1 MQAFFDVMSLAL
13 CQEKCRACRED
24 LQVDLVGVLNG
35 PKRWKALNRSTLCD
49 SCFFKLELEPS
60 ILRIVNIENMAPL
73 LVAARLP
80 YVGPLKKILYHL
92 KYDDDRL
99 VVDDLSVF
107 LSQALE
113 DLGKMVRVKDC
124 ILVPVPLHWKRMLK
138 RGFNQAELLANR
150 VAYKYDVRIDTRLL
164 ARTRPTASQHKLGKQ
179 ERKQNVEGAFQA
191 KRKYAEGAH
200 VILVDDLLTSGATL
214 SSCAGTLMDNGAL
227 SVNAITLAYATAG
240 KGGNEEKY
248 RKLETA

>member
-1 MQAFFDVMSLAL
+1 VQAFFDVMSLAL

-24 LQVDLVGVLNG
+24 LQVDLVGFLNG
-35 PKRWKALNRSTLCD
+35 PKRWKEVNRTTLCD

-60 ILRIVNIENMAPL
+60 VLRIVNIEDMAPL
-73 LVAARLP
+73 IVAARLP
-80 YVGPLKKILYHL
+80 YAGPLKKVLYHL

-99 VVDDLSVF
+99 VVEDLSMF

-113 DLGKMVRVKDC
+113 DLSKMVRVKDC
-124 ILVPVPLHWKRMLK
+124 VLVPVPLHWKRMLK

-150 VAYKYDVRIDTRLL
+150 VAYRHDIRIDTRLL
-164 ARTRPTASQHKLGKQ
+164 ARTRPTATQHQLGKE
-179 ERKQNVEGAFQA
+179 ERKLNVAGAFQA

-214 SSCAGTLMDNGAL
+214 SSCASTLMDIGAL
-227 SVNAITLAYATAG
+227 SVSAITLAYAQAG
-240 KGGNEEKY
+240 KGAKTEKI
-248 RKLETA
+248 RNLETA

>member
-1 MQAFFDVMSLAL
+1 MQAFLDVMSLAL

-24 LQVDLVGVLNG
+24 LKVDLVGVLNG
-35 PKRWKALNRSTLCD
+35 PKRWKTLNRSTLCD

-60 ILRIVNIENMAPL
+60 VLKIVNIENMAPL

-80 YVGPLKKILYHL
+80 YVGSLKKILYHL

-99 VVDDLSVF
+99 VVDDLSV
-107 LSQALE
+107 LLCQALE
-113 DLGKMVRVKDC
+113 DLGKMVRVKDSV
-124 ILVPVPLHWKRMLK
+124 LVPVPLHWKRMLK

-164 ARTRPTASQHKLGKQ
+164 TRTRQTASQHKLGKQ

-191 KRKYAEGAH
+191 KRKYAEGTH

-240 KGGNEEKY
+240 KAQQVANGQD
-248 RKLETA
+248 

>member
-1 MQAFFDVMSLAL
+1 MQAFLDVMSLAL

-24 LQVDLVGVLNG
+24 LKVDLVGVLNG

-60 ILRIVNIENMAPL
+60 VLKIVNIENMAPL

-107 LSQALE
+107 LGQALE

-124 ILVPVPLHWKRMLK
+124 VLVPVPLHWKRMLK

-150 VAYKYDVRIDTRLL
+150 VAYKFDVRIDTRLL
-164 ARTRPTASQHKLGKQ
+164 TRTRQTASQHKLGKQ

-191 KRKYAEGAH
+191 KRKYAEGTH

-214 SSCAGTLMDNGAL
+214 ASCAGTLMDNGAL

-240 KGGNEEKY
+240 KAQQVANGQD
-248 RKLETA
+248 